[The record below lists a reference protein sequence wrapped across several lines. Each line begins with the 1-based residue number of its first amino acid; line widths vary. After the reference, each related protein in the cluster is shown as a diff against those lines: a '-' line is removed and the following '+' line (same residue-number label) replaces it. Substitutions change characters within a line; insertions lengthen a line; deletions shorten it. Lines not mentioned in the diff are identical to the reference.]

1 MDILIQGAGIA
12 GCALALLLRRQ
23 GHNVTV
29 VERACSARHGG
40 QAVDVRGAALKVIER
55 MGLMADVCACRT
67 RFRGMS
73 VCDDQGEE
81 IERTTERTLSGG
93 RFDSGDVELFRD
105 DLSKILF
112 DAAEGGVTYMF
123 GDQIASLDQH
133 DRWVDVRYEG
143 GGRGSFDLV
152 IGADGLH
159 SGVRRRAF
167 GPDDRYLRPLGIYA
181 GIYSA
186 PNRIGLHDWQL
197 VFRTPARGVIIYPTR
212 SNEELRIALY
222 FAGEEIDPQSDDAAQ
237 KNALRRGL
245 GAMGGVFAT
254 MLAELEGANDLWAA
268 PMAQVPMEGW
278 SIGRTVLAGDAA
290 HCPSPLTG
298 QGTSLALVGAHLL
311 AEEVGRSDGDV
322 EAAGVR
328 YEQRMR
334 PFITANLAIDIA
346 TGEGIDAAKNAI
358 DIDQTAGP
366 RAANPSGQFNA
377 APPPSEEPGHSA
389 Y

>member
-1 MDILIQGAGIA
+1 MDVLIQGAGIA

-23 GHNVTV
+23 RHNVTV
-29 VERACSARHGG
+29 VERAYSLRQGG

-55 MGLMADVCACRT
+55 MGLMAAVCASRT

-81 IERTTERTLSGG
+81 IERTTERTLTGG

-105 DLSKILF
+105 DLSRILF
-112 DAAEGGVTYMF
+112 DATGEGTTYMF
-123 GDQIASLDQH
+123 GDQVASLEQH
-133 DRWVDVRYEG
+133 NRRVDVRYEG

-197 VFRTPARGVIIYPTR
+197 VFRTPERGVIIFPTR
-212 SNEELRIALY
+212 SNEELRVALY
-222 FAGEEIDPQSDDAAQ
+222 FAGEETDQQSDDAAQ
-237 KNALRRGL
+237 KNTLRRGL
-245 GAMGGVFAT
+245 GAVGGPFAT
-254 MLAELEGANDLWAA
+254 MLAELDRADDLWAA
-268 PMAQVPMEGW
+268 AMAQVPMEGW
-278 SIGRTVLAGDAA
+278 SIGRIVLAGDAA

-322 EAAGVR
+322 EAIGLR
-328 YEQRMR
+328 YERRMR
-334 PFITANLAIDIA
+334 PFVNANLAIDIA

-358 DIDQTAGP
+358 DIDQA
-366 RAANPSGQFNA
+366 A
-377 APPPSEEPGHSA
+377 APS
-389 Y
+389 